1 MLFKKCYNLEEI
13 DKFIKN
19 VTKSMLNIL
28 TKKVDEKRYRAKEIY

>member
-1 MLFKKCYNLEEI
+1 MLFKKYYNLEEI

-28 TKKVDEKRYRAKEIY
+28 TKVDEKRYRAKEIY

>member
-19 VTKSMLNIL
+19 VMKSMLNIL
-28 TKKVDEKRYRAKEIY
+28 TKVDEKRYRAKEIY

>member
-1 MLFKKCYNLEEI
+1 MLIKKCYNLEEI

-28 TKKVDEKRYRAKEIY
+28 TKVDEKRYRAKEIY

>member
-28 TKKVDEKRYRAKEIY
+28 TKVDEKRYRAKEIY

>member
-28 TKKVDEKRYRAKEIY
+28 TKVDEKRYHAKEIY